1 MGELTA
7 VLGSSVLVDNAVL
20 AVDPAEIE
28 GQIWDPHTLYE
39 SGFTS
44 ARGDDRTSGEFLVT
58 ELAYADTVL
67 VQAGLGA
74 RLTGR
79 VDTETPDWPQA
90 KNELGVERERFNV
103 AVPILNKDMTLCI
116 SLSARP
122 SNNGTR
128 FHNHLYEQLGL
139 NWIYKAFAPT
149 DLALAIAG
157 VRGLGIRGCA
167 ISMPYKEDVI
177 ALVDVMDPSAKA
189 IDSVNTIVNDGGRL
203 TAYNTDYTAIEQLL
217 QQNGVPTDYSVLLRG
232 SGGMAKAT
240 AAALRDA
247 GFTNVT
253 VVARNESSG
262 RSLAELNGFQWK
274 AELDGGVADM
284 LINVT
289 PIGMEGTMRGGMG
302 GGTAGAATEGIVSG
316 RAVSGP
322 LSFPEEAIDSAKVV
336 FDVVALPAETPLI
349 QAGRAAGKT
358 VITGAEVA
366 TIQALEQFVLYTG
379 IRPTDSQVR
388 AAEEF
393 MRAQ

>member
-1 MGELTA
+1 M
-7 VLGSSVLVDNAVL
+7 
-20 AVDPAEIE
+20 
-28 GQIWDPHTLYE
+28 
-39 SGFTS
+39 
-44 ARGDDRTSGEFLVT
+44 
-58 ELAYADTVL
+58 
-67 VQAGLGA
+67 
-74 RLTGR
+74 
-79 VDTETPDWPQA
+79 
-90 KNELGVERERFNV
+90 
-103 AVPILNKDMTLCI
+103 PILNKDMTLCI

-149 DLALAIAG
+149 DLAQAIAG

-167 ISMPYKEDVI
+167 VSMPYKEDVI

-217 QQNGVPTDYSVLLRG
+217 QRTAVPTSYSVWVLG

-240 AAALRDA
+240 VAALRDA
-247 GFTNVT
+247 GFKDVT
-253 VVARNESSG
+253 VIARNEAAG
-262 RSLAELNGFQWK
+262 RALAGLYGFVWRAELPATDAAGTN
-274 AELDGGVADM
+274 AAATADV

-289 PIGMEGTMRGGMG
+289 PVGMRGGPD
-302 GGTAGAATEGIVSG
+302 ADA
-316 RAVSGP
+316 
-322 LSFPEEAIDSAKVV
+322 LSFPQEAVDASKVV
-336 FDVVALPAETPLI
+336 FDVVALPAETPLVK
-349 QAGRAAGKT
+349 AARAAGKT

-379 IRPTDSQVR
+379 IRPTEGQVR

-393 MRAQ
+393 MRVQ

>member
-1 MGELTA
+1 M
-7 VLGSSVLVDNAVL
+7 
-20 AVDPAEIE
+20 
-28 GQIWDPHTLYE
+28 
-39 SGFTS
+39 
-44 ARGDDRTSGEFLVT
+44 
-58 ELAYADTVL
+58 
-67 VQAGLGA
+67 
-74 RLTGR
+74 
-79 VDTETPDWPQA
+79 
-90 KNELGVERERFNV
+90 
-103 AVPILNKDMTLCI
+103 PILNKDMTLCI

-149 DLALAIAG
+149 DLGQAIAG

-177 ALVDVMDPSAKA
+177 ELVDVMDPSAKA

-217 QQNGVPTDYSVLLRG
+217 KRNEVPSDYSVLLKG

-247 GFTNVT
+247 GFRDVT
-253 VVARNESSG
+253 IVARNEASG
-262 RSLAELNGFQWK
+262 RSLAELYGFSWQAQVGDSGGPATETNGSG
-274 AELDGGVADM
+274 EADM
-284 LINVT
+284 IINVT
-289 PIGMEGTMRGGMG
+289 PIGMGGGMAG
-302 GGTAGAATEGIVSG
+302 GKAGGAEANG
-316 RAVSGP
+316 
-322 LSFPEEAIDSAKVV
+322 LSFPQQVINAAKVV

-349 QAGRAAGKT
+349 AAGRAAGKT

-379 IRPTDSQVR
+379 IRPTAAQVR

>member
-1 MGELTA
+1 
-7 VLGSSVLVDNAVL
+7 VRL
-20 AVDPAEIE
+20 A
-28 GQIWDPHTLYE
+28 
-39 SGFTS
+39 
-44 ARGDDRTSGEFLVT
+44 
-58 ELAYADTVL
+58 
-67 VQAGLGA
+67 
-74 RLTGR
+74 
-79 VDTETPDWPQA
+79 
-90 KNELGVERERFNV
+90 FNGG
-103 AVPILNKDMTLCI
+103 VPILNKDMTLCI

-149 DLALAIAG
+149 DLAQAIAG

-167 ISMPYKEDVI
+167 VSMPYKEDVI

-189 IDSVNTIVNDGGRL
+189 IDSVNTIVNDDGRL

-217 QQNGVPTDYSVLLRG
+217 KSNAVPADYSVWLRG

-247 GFTNVT
+247 GFTDVT
-253 VVARNESSG
+253 VIARNEAAG
-262 RSLAELNGFQWK
+262 RSLAELYGFKWL
-274 AELDGGVADM
+274 AELPDITGTGAGTAQM

-289 PIGMEGTMRGGMG
+289 PVGMAGGPD
-302 GGTAGAATEGIVSG
+302 ADA
-316 RAVSGP
+316 
-322 LSFPEEAIDSAKVV
+322 LSFPQDAVDGAKVV
-336 FDVVALPAETPLI
+336 FDVVALPAETPLVK
-349 QAGRAAGKT
+349 AGRAAGKT

-379 IRPTDSQVR
+379 IRPSDDQIR
-388 AAEEF
+388 AAEDF

>member
-1 MGELTA
+1 MA
-7 VLGSSVLVDNAVL
+7 
-20 AVDPAEIE
+20 
-28 GQIWDPHTLYE
+28 
-39 SGFTS
+39 
-44 ARGDDRTSGEFLVT
+44 
-58 ELAYADTVL
+58 
-67 VQAGLGA
+67 
-74 RLTGR
+74 
-79 VDTETPDWPQA
+79 
-90 KNELGVERERFNV
+90 FNG

-149 DLALAIAG
+149 DLGQAIAG

-167 ISMPYKEDVI
+167 VSMPYKEDVI

-189 IDSVNTIVNDGGRL
+189 IDSVNTIVNDGGTL

-217 QQNGVPTDYSVLLRG
+217 QRNAVPVDYSVWLRG
-232 SGGMAKAT
+232 AGGMAKAT

-247 GFTNVT
+247 GFRDVT
-253 VVARNESSG
+253 IIARNEDAG
-262 RSLAELNGFQWK
+262 RALADLYGFAWRADVPAQG
-274 AELDGGVADM
+274 DGVDPAAL

-289 PIGMEGTMRGGMG
+289 PIGMAGG
-302 GGTAGAATEGIVSG
+302 AEADALAYPQW
-316 RAVSGP
+316 AV
-322 LSFPEEAIDSAKVV
+322 EEAEVV

-349 QAGRAAGKT
+349 KAARTAGKK

-379 IRPTDSQVR
+379 IRPSEEQVR

>member
-1 MGELTA
+1 
-7 VLGSSVLVDNAVL
+7 
-20 AVDPAEIE
+20 
-28 GQIWDPHTLYE
+28 
-39 SGFTS
+39 
-44 ARGDDRTSGEFLVT
+44 
-58 ELAYADTVL
+58 
-67 VQAGLGA
+67 
-74 RLTGR
+74 
-79 VDTETPDWPQA
+79 
-90 KNELGVERERFNV
+90 
-103 AVPILNKDMTLCI
+103 MTLCI

-149 DLALAIAG
+149 DLAQAIAG

-167 ISMPYKEDVI
+167 VSMPYKEDVI
-177 ALVDVMDPSAKA
+177 ELVDVMDPSAKA

-217 QQNGVPTDYSVLLRG
+217 QRNAVPTHYSVLLKG

-247 GFTNVT
+247 GFRDVT
-253 VVARNESSG
+253 IIARNESSG
-262 RSLAELNGFQWK
+262 RPLADLYGFKWSPELP
-274 AELDGGVADM
+274 AADAGGTADM
-284 LINVT
+284 IINVT
-289 PIGMEGTMRGGMG
+289 PVGMAGG
-302 GGTAGAATEGIVSG
+302 AEADS
-316 RAVSGP
+316 
-322 LSFPEEAIDSAKVV
+322 LSFPPEAVEAAQVV

-349 QAGRAAGKT
+349 KAGRAAGKT

-379 IRPTDSQVR
+379 VRPTDEQVR